1 MAVVAKTVLVYA
13 SVEDRERIRL
23 EVPWLNFL
31 QIVGDGSHNDFKVF
45 GTDTPITDPSQ
56 FTPDLLTVTRKW
68 ENKKNAE
75 DFVEWMTAQLSTFSV
90 VPVSFTVEDYTE

>member
-1 MAVVAKTVLVYA
+1 MAIVAKTVLVYA
-13 SVEDRERIRL
+13 SVEDRETARTTI
-23 EVPWLNFL
+23 PWSNYL
-31 QIVGDGSHNDFKVF
+31 QIVGDGGHDDFTVV
-45 GTDTPITDPSQ
+45 GTAGLDPSELG
-56 FTPDLLTVTRKW
+56 PNHLTVTRKW